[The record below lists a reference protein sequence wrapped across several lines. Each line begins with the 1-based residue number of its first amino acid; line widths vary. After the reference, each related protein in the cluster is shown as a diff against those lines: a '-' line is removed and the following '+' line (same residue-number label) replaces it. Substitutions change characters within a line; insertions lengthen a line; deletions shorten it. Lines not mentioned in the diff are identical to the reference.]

1 MCIRDSKDACYYK
14 VKSRYSVWPSAYAS
28 GALVKC
34 RKVGAA
40 NWGNSRKEE
49 VEYEAKVY
57 KTPHYRWRDE
67 IVESMPSN
75 PDFKGV
81 GATKK
86 SNPFPDGKQGAN
98 VLRKTRSVLVRKGEK
113 PPTSPSPQEIS
124 KNKKKEQASL
134 TKAYDKLPYHDSR
147 GSHTITRDD
156 SPAGEGKYSSSTGFW
171 RGMQNKRTVAT
182 AGKGSKDKDKYMK
195 DHYDWRST
203 LDEKCWAGYEKK
215 GMKTMFG
222 KRYPNCVKKSKKKK

>member
-1 MCIRDSKDACYYK
+1 M
-14 VKSRYSVWPSAYAS
+14 WPSAYAS

-49 VEYEAKVY
+49 VEYEVA
-57 KTPHYRWRDE
+57 
-67 IVESMPSN
+67 ESMPSN
-75 PDFKGV
+75 PDYKGV
-81 GATKK
+81 GAVKDK
-86 SNPFPDGKQGAN
+86 SQVQKPDSTTVIAPYGQKLG
-98 VLRKTRSVLVRKGEK
+98 KGEMK
-113 PPTSPSPQEIS
+113 KAVEFAKKDVPYQDS
-124 KNKKKEQASL
+124 KGGHTLELGKKGNVRNL
-134 TKAYDKLPYHDSR
+134 TKIMR
-147 GSHTITRDD
+147 GEKQTKI
-156 SPAGEGKYSSSTGFW
+156 E
-171 RGMQNKRTVAT
+171 
-182 AGKGSKDKDKYMK
+182 